1 MREKSDVVRGWLRK
15 AASDMVTLDA
25 ALGAGAFDA
34 ACFHAQ
40 QAAEKYLKGFLAF
53 HEVPFPYTRNL
64 ADLTELCA
72 RIDASFRSLTPI
84 ASELTPYA
92 VRLRYDDSFWPPP
105 ETANQA
111 RVSALMVRDSYL
123 TGFPKT
129 YGIPQ
134 NDARETEMNLTTDL
148 DTPRSANPPT
158 SAGIRGQYNLFTGHL
173 EPLPRAPAPA
183 PEEAWLFDPDF
194 GLVLPDDTAG
204 KEVLV
209 EPGITLQFPIGDRLQ
224 RIGNRERKPGDRE
237 QVTRDREQGAADVAQ
252 GSPSN
257 PAAFSESR
265 TPDTE
270 PGAIFGNHPFVAD
283 KPRVAKTEDAAQLVL
298 SGFGIY
304 LGKKSER
311 LQIKLNGKV
320 AKGADGSAYEFP
332 LFRISEVVIAS
343 RGVSISSDLVRE
355 FCERG
360 IRLSFVEPSGR
371 PYAMLTSPILTA
383 TVESRR
389 EQLLAYNDAR
399 GLEFARIIVRGKIR
413 NQRHL
418 LLYCAKYLKQSDPER
433 YATLVQLAQKLR
445 QLEKQARAVGNRGQD
460 VAQGSP
466 RNPAV
471 LPDENLGDR
480 EQGTGEREGVTGDR
494 LQGTPAGL
502 PDVSGAN
509 DPRAVPGNLSPV
521 PSLSDHRQALMGME
535 GVAGRLYW
543 QGFKTIVESK
553 AEFMGRVHRGA
564 DDVLN
569 ALLNYGYGILYA
581 HVWGAVVN
589 AGLEPFAGFL
599 HVDRPGKP
607 SLVLDLVEEFRQP
620 VVDRTVIAFVNLG
633 QTAVMKEGML
643 DEDSR
648 RAIAEKILQ
657 RLSSP
662 EPFRGQQFQVRSIIQ
677 MQARSLVSFLRGKG
691 KYKPFSF
698 RW

>member
-1 MREKSDVVRGWLRK
+1 ME
-15 AASDMVTLDA
+15 
-25 ALGAGAFDA
+25 
-34 ACFHAQ
+34 
-40 QAAEKYLKGFLAF
+40 QAARAHTF
-53 HEVPFPYTRNL
+53 
-64 ADLTELCA
+64 C
-72 RIDASFRSLTPI
+72 
-84 ASELTPYA
+84 
-92 VRLRYDDSFWPPP
+92 
-105 ETANQA
+105 
-111 RVSALMVRDSYL
+111 
-123 TGFPKT
+123 
-129 YGIPQ
+129 
-134 NDARETEMNLTTDL
+134 
-148 DTPRSANPPT
+148 
-158 SAGIRGQYNLFTGHL
+158 GQFNLFTGEL
-173 EPLPRAPAPA
+173 EPLPRGSVAA

-194 GLVLPDDTAG
+194 GLVLPDDPAG

-209 EPGITLQFPIGDRLQ
+209 EPGISLQFPVLRSGARDSWSGGGRTLTLKF
-224 RIGNRERKPGDRE
+224 GVEDRE
-237 QVTRDREQGAADVAQ
+237 HVP
-252 GSPSN
+252 PS
-257 PAAFSESR
+257 
-265 TPDTE
+265 
-270 PGAIFGNHPFVAD
+270 
-283 KPRVAKTEDAAQLVL
+283 VAKTEDAAQLVL

-311 LQIKLNGKV
+311 LQIKVNGKV

-332 LFRISEVVIAS
+332 FFRISEVVIAS

-399 GLEFARIIVRGKIR
+399 GLEFARTIVRGKIR

-418 LLYCAKYLKQSDPER
+418 LLYCGKYLKQSDPER
-433 YATLVQLAQKLR
+433 NALLAELAQKLR
-445 QLEKQARAVGNRGQD
+445 QLEVAARKV
-460 VAQGSP
+460 
-466 RNPAV
+466 
-471 LPDENLGDR
+471 
-480 EQGTGEREGVTGDR
+480 EGATI
-494 LQGTPAGL
+494 AEK
-502 PDVSGAN
+502 
-509 DPRAVPGNLSPV
+509 
-521 PSLSDHRQALMGME
+521 RQELMGLE

-564 DDVLN
+564 DDALN

-633 QTAVMKEGML
+633 QTVEMKEGML

-648 RAIAEKILQ
+648 RALAERILQ

-662 EPFRGQQFQVRSIIQ
+662 EPFRGQQFQIRSIIQ

-691 KYKPFSF
+691 RYKPFSF

>member
-1 MREKSDVVRGWLRK
+1 MNL
-15 AASDMVTLDA
+15 
-25 ALGAGAFDA
+25 
-34 ACFHAQ
+34 
-40 QAAEKYLKGFLAF
+40 
-53 HEVPFPYTRNL
+53 TRNL
-64 ADLTELCA
+64 NVDLTLPPNQQ
-72 RIDASFRSLTPI
+72 FLTRP
-84 ASELTPYA
+84 
-92 VRLRYDDSFWPPP
+92 
-105 ETANQA
+105 
-111 RVSALMVRDSYL
+111 
-123 TGFPKT
+123 
-129 YGIPQ
+129 
-134 NDARETEMNLTTDL
+134 
-148 DTPRSANPPT
+148 
-158 SAGIRGQYNLFTGHL
+158 RGQYNLLTGEL
-173 EPLPRAPAPA
+173 EPFAHDPAPA
-183 PEEAWLFDPDF
+183 LEEAWLFDPDF
-194 GLVLPDDTAG
+194 GLVLPEDPAG

-209 EPGITLQFPIGDRLQ
+209 EPGVSLQFELGNRLQ
-224 RIGNRERKPGDRE
+224 GTGHKGGTGNRLQGTGHKGGTGNRLQGTGKSGRE
-237 QVTRDREQGAADVAQ
+237 Q
-252 GSPSN
+252 SP
-257 PAAFSESR
+257 AFR
-265 TPDTE
+265 TPDSG
-270 PGAIFGNHPFVAD
+270 PALIFGKRPFVPEM
-283 KPRVAKTEDAAQLVL
+283 PRIAKTEDAAQLVL

-311 LQIKLNGKV
+311 LQIKVNGKV

-332 LFRISEVVIAS
+332 FFRISEVVIAS
-343 RGVSISSDLVRE
+343 RGVTISSDLVRE

-418 LLYCAKYLKQSDPER
+418 LLYSGKYLKQSDPER
-433 YATLVQLAQKLR
+433 NAVLAELAQKLR
-445 QLEKQARAVGNRGQD
+445 QLEVAARGVEGATI
-460 VAQGSP
+460 
-466 RNPAV
+466 
-471 LPDENLGDR
+471 R
-480 EQGTGEREGVTGDR
+480 EK
-494 LQGTPAGL
+494 
-502 PDVSGAN
+502 
-509 DPRAVPGNLSPV
+509 
-521 PSLSDHRQALMGME
+521 RQELMGME

-543 QGFKTIVESK
+543 QGFRTIVESK

-564 DDVLN
+564 DDALN

-620 VVDRTVIAFVNLG
+620 VVDRTAIAFVNLG
-633 QTAVMKEGML
+633 QPVEMKEGML

-657 RLSSP
+657 RLASP
-662 EPFRGQQFQVRSIIQ
+662 EPFRGREFQIRSIIQ

>member
-1 MREKSDVVRGWLRK
+1 LEATTIEL
-15 AASDMVTLDA
+15 
-25 ALGAGAFDA
+25 AGSS
-34 ACFHAQ
+34 
-40 QAAEKYLKGFLAF
+40 
-53 HEVPFPYTRNL
+53 
-64 ADLTELCA
+64 TEA
-72 RIDASFRSLTPI
+72 KF
-84 ASELTPYA
+84 
-92 VRLRYDDSFWPPP
+92 
-105 ETANQA
+105 TA
-111 RVSALMVRDSYL
+111 
-123 TGFPKT
+123 
-129 YGIPQ
+129 
-134 NDARETEMNLTTDL
+134 
-148 DTPRSANPPT
+148 
-158 SAGIRGQYNLFTGHL
+158 GQYNLFTS
-173 EPLPRAPAPA
+173 EVEPFPTDRPPLPD
-183 PEEAWLFDPDF
+183 EAWLFDPDF
-194 GLVLPDDTAG
+194 GLVLPDDPAG

-209 EPGITLQFPIGDRLQ
+209 EPGVALQFPVQGLGTRGSGLDKGRRRNLTFEIEDRHH
-224 RIGNRERKPGDRE
+224 RE
-237 QVTRDREQGAADVAQ
+237 
-252 GSPSN
+252 
-257 PAAFSESR
+257 
-265 TPDTE
+265 
-270 PGAIFGNHPFVAD
+270 
-283 KPRVAKTEDAAQLVL
+283 PRVAKTEDAAQLIL

-311 LQIKLNGKV
+311 LQIKVNGKV

-332 LFRISEVVIAS
+332 FFRISEVVIAS
-343 RGVSISSDLVRE
+343 RGVTISSDLVRE

-399 GLEFARIIVRGKIR
+399 GLEFARIIVRGKVR

-418 LLYCAKYLKQSDPER
+418 LLYCGKYLKQSDPER
-433 YATLVQLAQKLR
+433 NALLAELAQKLR
-445 QLEKQARAVGNRGQD
+445 QLEVAARKV
-460 VAQGSP
+460 
-466 RNPAV
+466 
-471 LPDENLGDR
+471 
-480 EQGTGEREGVTGDR
+480 EGATI
-494 LQGTPAGL
+494 AEK
-502 PDVSGAN
+502 
-509 DPRAVPGNLSPV
+509 
-521 PSLSDHRQALMGME
+521 RQELMGLE

-564 DDVLN
+564 DDALN

-633 QTAVMKEGML
+633 QTVEMKEGML

-662 EPFRGQQFQVRSIIQ
+662 EPFRGQQFQIRSIIQ